1 MSQQTAIVVGGG
13 LAGLTAAYYL
23 QKAGVG
29 VQLLEAG
36 PRVGGRVASVRSKG
50 YTLDTGATQISTGYQ
65 EYLAL
70 CRDLGLDRT
79 LVPSSSFVGFIR
91 HGRIFEVDGQKPL
104 TAAFSSLLSFTG
116 KLNAAKT
123 VLDYVRMRPRIN
135 VLDVSQHHALDVE
148 SAEEYA
154 LRRTNREVYDTLV
167 DPLMRAYVMT
177 RANKVSALEW
187 FSTLGNIAGREMISI
202 QGGNDRLPEALA
214 AKLDV
219 RLNSP
224 AHAVRRIGDRVEL
237 TATGADGGNLRLEA
251 DACVLATR
259 LPEALAIDPVSQ
271 ETAGELARQ
280 LHYNRGLAV
289 QLGYRHRPACRAI
302 GLLLGAVE
310 HPDIGLIWLEHNKN
324 PDRIPTAHSLFSVY
338 FDEVTND
345 QNFDADDER
354 LRGIASAY
362 VEKLF
367 PELAGHQD
375 LCHVSRWPLAIPNP
389 APGVYRAVHRMKSAL
404 NPRDR
409 VQLAGDYFT
418 CVGQNS
424 AIHYGRQAAERVLQT
439 LQSSR

>member
-1 MSQQTAIVVGGG
+1 MSQQNAVVIGGG

-23 QKAGVG
+23 QKSGITVC
-29 VQLLEAG
+29 LLETSG
-36 PRVGGRVASVRSKG
+36 RVGGRVASVRRDG

-65 EYLAL
+65 EYIAL
-70 CRDLGLDRT
+70 CRDLGLDKT
-79 LVPSSSFVGFIR
+79 LVPSSSTIGFIR
-91 HGRIFEVDGQKPL
+91 HGRIHEIDGQKPL
-104 TAAFSSLLSFTG
+104 MAAFSPMLTLRG
-116 KLNAAKT
+116 KFSAAKT
-123 VLDYVRMRPRIN
+123 VLDYVRMRPPVD
-135 VLDVSQHHALDVE
+135 VLDVSRHHAMDTE
-148 SAEEYA
+148 SAEDYA

-214 AKLDV
+214 ATLDV
-219 RLNSP
+219 RLHTS
-224 AHAVRRIGDRVEL
+224 ASSVRRIGNRVEV
-237 TATGADGGNLRLEA
+237 TATAQDGSPLRLEA

-259 LPEALAIDPVSQ
+259 LPEALALDPQLREPV
-271 ETAGELARQ
+271 GELAAK

-289 QLGYRHRPACRAI
+289 QLGYCRQPKCRAI

-324 PDRIPTAHSLFSVY
+324 PDRLPTGHSLFSVY

-345 QNFDADDER
+345 QNFNADDEH
-354 LRGIASAY
+354 LRQIASAY

-367 PELAGHQD
+367 PDLASQQD
-375 LCHVSRWPLAIPNP
+375 LYHVSRWPLAIPNP
-389 APGVYRAVHRMKSAL
+389 APGVYRAVHQMKTAL
-404 NPRDR
+404 DPRDR

-424 AIHYGRQAAERVLQT
+424 AIHYGRLAAERLSK
-439 LQSSR
+439 LQS